1 MRETQAMEL
10 SKKVVEAL
18 LDLIEIK
25 LSCIQVLDRDDAREV
40 KILQQ
45 ARSELCAQ
53 AGIAPTGE
61 VVPMRALAEA
71 ARRPR
76 ARAI

>member
-1 MRETQAMEL
+1 MEL

-18 LDLIEIK
+18 LDPIEIK
-25 LSCIQVLDRDDAREV
+25 LSCIQVLDCDDAREV

-45 ARSELCAQ
+45 ASNELCAQ

-61 VVPMRALAEA
+61 VVPMCALAEA